1 MTGQRGIPH
10 IQDVADALL
19 LDPVRSVRIERDIEG
34 EHDYCIVDELRPVAW
49 AGGNLY
55 YVIRLPERV
64 IEAIK
69 ERC

>member
-1 MTGQRGIPH
+1 MSERRGIPH

-19 LDPVRSVRIERDIEG
+19 LDPVRSVRVERDIEG
-34 EHDYCIVDELRPVAW
+34 EHDFYIIDELRPVAW

-55 YVIRLPERV
+55 YVIRLPARV
-64 IEAIK
+64 VQAIK